1 MANIKA
7 IGVLETKGLTPLIK
21 GADSASKAA
30 NVDLIEWR
38 RIGGGYVSFTFEG
51 EVAAVKSAMD
61 AASEAASEVGDIVSE
76 LVISRPIEELKGTF
90 KKPDNK

>member
-1 MANIKA
+1 MSDIKA
-7 IGVLETKGLTPLIK
+7 IGVLETKGFTPLIK

-30 NVDLIEWR
+30 NIELLEWR

-61 AASEAASEVGDIVSE
+61 SAKEAASEAGDIVSE
-76 LVISRPIEELKGTF
+76 LVISRPIKDIKGTL
-90 KKPDNK
+90 KNK